1 MANHEWSL
9 AELSAK
15 AEAYCAAAE
24 HCIFDV
30 CQKLQQW
37 GANTDQIDAILE
49 HLQSARFIDE
59 QRYCHAFV
67 HDKLLYQAWGRM
79 KIKAALQAKHLPTA
93 AIAEALHAIDITEY
107 TRILERLIA
116 SKQRTI
122 KSSDLRKE
130 KSSAV
135 KVRLPPSA
143 MSSSLCPKSRIS
155 STPATLMRYTMPAQ
169 HGSIWR
175 VSIPTR

>member
-15 AEAYCAAAE
+15 AEAYCVAAE

-30 CQKLQQW
+30 RQKLQQW
-37 GANTDQIDAILE
+37 GANTDQIDAIFE

-93 AIAEALHAIDITEY
+93 AIAEALHAIDMTEY
-107 TRILERLIA
+107 TRILEQLIA

-122 KSSDLRKE
+122 KSSDPQPPE
-130 KSSAV
+130 KLIRFCLQRGFTYEEISA
-135 KVRLPPSA
+135 L
-143 MSSSLCPKSRIS
+143 L
-155 STPATLMRYTMPAQ
+155 
-169 HGSIWR
+169 
-175 VSIPTR
+175 